1 MGVDPSLPEQQDLL
15 ERERR
20 NKAKNEAQID
30 QKHIK
35 DINQHKEKIAEC
47 IEAVQTQTARELQK
61 QRDQIWSSL
70 DRKLEE
76 IKNQLKAEND
86 RK

>member
-1 MGVDPSLPEQQDLL
+1 MDPSLPEQQDMM

-20 NKAKNEAQID
+20 HKAKNEAQID

-35 DINQHKEKIAEC
+35 DINLHKEKIAEC
-47 IEAVQTQTARELQK
+47 IEAVQTQTARELQR
-61 QRDQIWSSL
+61 QREQIWTSL

-76 IKNQLKAEND
+76 IKS
-86 RK
+86 